1 MSSEGLNL
9 ASIVSVCLHALDIAE
24 NRGILTVRSVFNWY
38 VTPGIRAPME
48 LYAINRLDWG
58 AGSPFLGCGGG
69 SNLTESTVKR

>member
-1 MSSEGLNL
+1 
-9 ASIVSVCLHALDIAE
+9 
-24 NRGILTVRSVFNWY
+24 
-38 VTPGIRAPME
+38 ME